1 MSIEN
6 TELLKESILQEI
18 NQLKLTGNFTKFATA
33 LSMYAGK
40 SLSDKEIDLLHVLA
54 DAPGMDRAL
63 SLVENVEFVRR
74 RLYKDI
80 LESEEYAR
88 GLREELGVSV
98 C

>member
-1 MSIEN
+1 MSEELNAEN
-6 TELLKESILQEI
+6 LKNCIQ
-18 NQLKLTGNFTKFATA
+18 QVMRTGSLVKFVIAI
-33 LSMYAGK
+33 SEYCGDRV
-40 SLSDKEIDLLHVLA
+40 SDKEIELLHVLA

-63 SLVENVEFVRR
+63 SMVENVEFVRR

-88 GLREELGVSV
+88 GLREELGVYV